1 MVGKTHQ
8 LNSMILDNNKLI
20 ILLSLVVIA
29 SYLFNILSKWI
40 KIPSV
45 LLLISVGVLLQYMA
59 KKFEVQFAIPHST
72 IDLMGTFGLIL
83 IVLEAS
89 LDLKLK
95 REEIPNVR
103 NAFFAALVILTISSF
118 LMAFVIQWWLGTTL
132 KKSLITAIPLAVTS
146 SAIAI
151 PSVSFL
157 SKKIREFIIYEA
169 TFSDIIG
176 ILFFNYVI
184 QERLLNII
192 TIKNFALN
200 VIIIVIVSLV
210 GSFILLYL
218 INRIAGHVKF
228 FLILGILLLI
238 YSVGKIFHLPSLLL
252 ILVFGIMIG
261 NTDKIIK
268 GNALRYL
275 NPEKLKLDL
284 VPFKH
289 ITEETAFVIRT
300 FFFVLFGYNVDL
312 SELTKPEIIF
322 SGLTIVAISLIIRY
336 VYLRFTVKEAD
347 RMVKLFLAPRGLI
360 TVILFY
366 SIPAQY
372 IILEFS
378 IGIIFFVIIVTG
390 LMMTISL
397 WLGNNKNENEVLLDN
412 ENAI

>member
-1 MVGKTHQ
+1 
-8 LNSMILDNNKLI
+8 MIINNNQLI
-20 ILLSLVVIA
+20 ILLSVVVIS

-45 LLLISVGVLLQYMA
+45 LLLMGLGVLLQYFA
-59 KKFEVQFAIPHST
+59 KLYGVSFLIPDST

-95 REEIPNVR
+95 KEEIPTVR
-103 NAFFAALVILTISSF
+103 NAFLAASVILLISSF
-118 LMAFVIQWWLGTTL
+118 TMAFTIHWWLGTTL

-151 PSVSFL
+151 PSVTFM
-157 SKKIREFIIYEA
+157 SKKVREFIIYEA

-176 ILFFNYVI
+176 ILLFNYVI
-184 QERLLNII
+184 QDRLLNII
-192 TIKNFALN
+192 TVQSFILN
-200 VIIIVIVSLV
+200 VIIIVIVSLL
-210 GSFILLYL
+210 GSILLLYL
-218 INRIAGHVKF
+218 INRISGHVKF

-238 YSVGKIFHLPSLLL
+238 YSIGKAFHLPSLLL

-261 NTDKIIK
+261 NTEKIVTGK
-268 GNALRYL
+268 ALKYL

-284 VPFKH
+284 LPFKH

-312 SELTKPEIIF
+312 RELVKQEIIF
-322 SGLTIVAISLIIRY
+322 SGLTIVGISLVIRY
-336 VYLRFTVKEAD
+336 VYLRFTVVGAD
-347 RMVKLFLAPRGLI
+347 RLVKLFLAPRGLI

-366 SIPAQY
+366 SIPAKY
-372 IILEFS
+372 IIPEFS
-378 IGIIFFVIIVTG
+378 IGIIFFMIIVTG

-397 WLGNNKNENEVLLDN
+397 WLGNKNENDVLLDN
-412 ENAI
+412 ENSI